1 MEANGEGKIGHQAR
15 RLVVTLRGM
24 EELTHWTSKTKFNS
38 GVDFDAGD
46 LGATQT
52 DTKHRSQ
59 LVVSCWNLPK
69 TVTQFAVSGA
79 PSRPEGCGLLANEV
93 PGQFERKITTQVPIS
108 DEALRAADHPARLA
122 ERL

>member
-1 MEANGEGKIGHQAR
+1 MLVTWELHRPTPNTGHSW
-15 RLVVTLRGM
+15 L
-24 EELTHWTSKTKFNS
+24 S
-38 GVDFDAGD
+38 
-46 LGATQT
+46 
-52 DTKHRSQ
+52 
-59 LVVSCWNLPK
+59 
-69 TVTQFAVSGA
+69 VTQFAVSGA